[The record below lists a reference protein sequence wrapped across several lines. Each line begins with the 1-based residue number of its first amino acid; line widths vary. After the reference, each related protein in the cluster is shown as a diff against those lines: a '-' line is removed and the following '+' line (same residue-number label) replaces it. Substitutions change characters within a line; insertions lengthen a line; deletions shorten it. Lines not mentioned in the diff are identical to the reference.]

1 MSDQLDLLTP
11 DFDGQTYDRP
21 LDHARL
27 STTLARVYR
36 ALADGRPWT
45 LAALSASVGCSEAG
59 ASARLRDLRKPKF
72 RRLYPNGGIVAAR
85 IAGGLWTYRMLPL
98 EPST

>member
-45 LAALSASVGCSEAG
+45 LAAKTQVSAALPK
-59 ASARLRDLRKPKF
+59 RRDRGRPDC
-72 RRLYPNGGIVAAR
+72 RRSMDLPNAAAR
-85 IAGGLWTYRMLPL
+85 TIHLKRK
-98 EPST
+98 